1 MVHQQDDQLHITGVT
16 EGGEREEQK
25 VFQRNND
32 RKLLKSWE
40 ENWHPDPRCP
50 NYTKKDE
57 SKEICIKAHYNQ
69 ISKSQR
75 QRQNFERSKRNTS
88 LYGSPINISVDF

>member
-40 ENWHPDPRCP
+40 EN
-50 NYTKKDE
+50 
-57 SKEICIKAHYNQ
+57 
-69 ISKSQR
+69 
-75 QRQNFERSKRNTS
+75 
-88 LYGSPINISVDF
+88 